1 MEDKYGNLRLKLLA
15 SMLSFSLVPLFI
27 VGLSLYHQFDRAYTT
42 RVQEN
47 LRALVEDRRHALDLF
62 FDERIS
68 QLYTVAH
75 THSFDELCTQSTL
88 QQVFDLMQRRS
99 KYYVDL
105 GVIDEKGNHVAYAGP
120 YALKGVNYRD
130 AEWFQSVLLH
140 GIYVSDVFLGVRQ
153 FPHFIIAV
161 LRREGD
167 RYWILRA
174 TINTDLFES
183 MVKAAQA
190 GEFGDAFLVNEKNL
204 LQTSSRFVGRPMEAP
219 PIPAQPRFNG
229 SRLMTLDIGQRT
241 MLVGA
246 VWLHNVPWMLVVMED
261 PQEEFLP
268 VLQTRSLALIL
279 LAAGVAVVVLGAVF
293 VVNLMIGQLQEAD
306 RQKALL
312 DADLMQTS
320 KMAALG
326 RLAAGIAHEINNPLA
341 VIQEKAGW
349 IQDLLEEEDVQRSEN
364 FKEFEAAVTKIQQ
377 HVDRAR
383 NVTHRL
389 LGFAR
394 RMEPVQHPVNMNK
407 LVEETL
413 TFLENEA
420 RHRNIQITKEL
431 GDNIPDV
438 LSDGA
443 QLQQVILNVVN
454 NAIDAVE
461 KDGRVHIK
469 TRYDKD
475 LQHVLVEISDT
486 GPGIPSELL
495 DKIFDPFFTTKKLG
509 SGTGLGLSICHS
521 IMTKLGG
528 RIEARNGPQGGA
540 VFVLSVPV
548 QHHASVSVG

>member
-1 MEDKYGNLRLKLLA
+1 MDDKYGNLRLKLLA

-27 VGLSLYHQFDRAYTT
+27 VGLSLYSQFDRAYTT

-75 THSFDELCTQSTL
+75 THGFEQLCAPSKL
-88 QQVFDLMQRRS
+88 QEVFDLMQRRS

-105 GVIDEKGNHVAYAGP
+105 GVIDENGDHAAYAGP
-120 YALKGVNYRD
+120 YALKGVNYRH
-130 AEWFQSVLLH
+130 AEWFQSVMLH
-140 GIYVSDVFLGVRQ
+140 GVYVSDVFLGVRQ
-153 FPHFIIAV
+153 YPHFIIAV
-161 LRREGD
+161 LRREGE

-190 GEFGDAFLVNEKNL
+190 GEFGDAFLVNEKNV
-204 LQTSSRFVGRPMEAP
+204 LQTSSRFVGRPMETP
-219 PIPAQPRFNG
+219 GIPALPRFQG
-229 SRLMTLDIGQRT
+229 SRLMTQSIGPRT

-246 VWLHNVPWMLVVMED
+246 VWLRSVPWMLVVMED

-279 LAAGVAVVVLGAVF
+279 LAAGVGVVVLGAVF
-293 VVNLMIGQLQEAD
+293 VVNLMIAQLREAD

-349 IQDLLEEEDVQRSEN
+349 IQDLLEEEDVQSSQN

-420 RHRNIQITKEL
+420 RHRNIEITREL
-431 GDNIPDV
+431 GDNLPEV
-438 LSDGA
+438 LSDGS
-443 QLQQVILNVVN
+443 QIQQVLLNVIN

-461 KDGRVHIK
+461 KDGRVHIR
-469 TRYDKD
+469 TLYDKD
-475 LQHVLVEISDT
+475 LQQVLVEISDT
-486 GPGIPSELL
+486 GPGIPPEIL

-521 IMTKLGG
+521 IVTKLGG

-540 VFVLSVPV
+540 VFVVAIPV
-548 QHHASVSVG
+548 QHHMSVSAG

>member
-1 MEDKYGNLRLKLLA
+1 
-15 SMLSFSLVPLFI
+15 
-27 VGLSLYHQFDRAYTT
+27 
-42 RVQEN
+42 
-47 LRALVEDRRHALDLF
+47 
-62 FDERIS
+62 
-68 QLYTVAH
+68 
-75 THSFDELCTQSTL
+75 
-88 QQVFDLMQRRS
+88 
-99 KYYVDL
+99 
-105 GVIDEKGNHVAYAGP
+105 
-120 YALKGVNYRD
+120 
-130 AEWFQSVLLH
+130 
-140 GIYVSDVFLGVRQ
+140 
-153 FPHFIIAV
+153 
-161 LRREGD
+161 
-167 RYWILRA
+167 
-174 TINTDLFES
+174 
-183 MVKAAQA
+183 
-190 GEFGDAFLVNEKNL
+190 
-204 LQTSSRFVGRPMEAP
+204 
-219 PIPAQPRFNG
+219 
-229 SRLMTLDIGQRT
+229 
-241 MLVGA
+241 
-246 VWLHNVPWMLVVMED
+246 MED

-279 LAAGVAVVVLGAVF
+279 LAAGVAVVVLGAIF

-306 RQKALL
+306 RQKAML

-349 IQDLLEEEDVQRSEN
+349 IQDLLEEEDVQKSEN

-383 NVTHRL
+383 TVTHRL

-420 RHRNIQITKEL
+420 RHRNIEITKEL
-431 GDNIPDV
+431 ENNLPDV
-438 LSDGA
+438 VSDGA
-443 QLQQVILNVVN
+443 QIQQVLLNVVN

-486 GPGIPSELL
+486 GPGIPSDVL

-528 RIEARNGPQGGA
+528 RIEARNELQGGA
-540 VFVLSVPV
+540 VFMLAIPL
-548 QHHASVSVG
+548 QHQASASVG

>member
-1 MEDKYGNLRLKLLA
+1 MQDKYGNLRLKLLA

-27 VGLSLYHQFDRAYTT
+27 IGLSLYLQFDRAYTT

-62 FDERIS
+62 FEERIS

-75 THSFDELCTQSTL
+75 THTFDALCSPTTL

-99 KYYVDL
+99 KYYVDI
-105 GVIDEKGNHVAYAGP
+105 GVIDQKGNHVAYAGP
-120 YALKGVNYRD
+120 YTLTGVNYRD
-130 AEWFQSVLLH
+130 AEWFQAVLLH

-153 FPHFIIAV
+153 YPHFIIAV

-190 GEFGDAFLVNEKNL
+190 GEYGDAFLVNEKNL

-219 PIPAQPRFNG
+219 PIPAQPHFNG
-229 SRLMTLDIGQRT
+229 SRLMTLDLGQRT

-246 VWLHNVPWMLVVMED
+246 VWLRNVPWMLVVMED

-279 LAAGVAVVVLGAVF
+279 LAAGVAVVVLGAIF

-306 RQKALL
+306 RQKAML

-349 IQDLLEEEDVQRSEN
+349 IQDLLEEEDVQKSEN

-383 NVTHRL
+383 TVTHRL

-420 RHRNIQITKEL
+420 RHRNIEITKEL
-431 GDNIPDV
+431 ENNLPDV
-438 LSDGA
+438 VSDGA
-443 QLQQVILNVVN
+443 QIQQVLLNVVN

-486 GPGIPSELL
+486 GPGIPSDVL

-528 RIEARNGPQGGA
+528 RIEARNELQGGA
-540 VFVLSVPV
+540 VFMLAIPL
-548 QHHASVSVG
+548 QHQASASVG